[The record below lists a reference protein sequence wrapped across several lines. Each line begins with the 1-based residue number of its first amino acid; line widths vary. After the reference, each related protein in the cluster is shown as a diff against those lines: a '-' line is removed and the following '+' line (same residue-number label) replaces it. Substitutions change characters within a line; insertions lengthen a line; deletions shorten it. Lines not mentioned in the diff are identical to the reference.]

1 MAFRDLLRKLGIGSD
16 SDEIQPGVR
25 RARLPQRAADA
36 PTIRVPA
43 GQPVDPHGP
52 SPHGQSGP
60 PQPAPTATPRT
71 PTAPPS
77 GPAPPAA
84 HEPPRP
90 APAPPPQPPPSAP
103 GSSAPHASAPPA
115 SASHGGG
122 GDLGG
127 ATQYIRVGE
136 PEPMDLVAVL
146 VGIQGPLK
154 GQIYRVQDGET
165 KLGREGCQ
173 VTLPSRRISRFHA
186 RIQHVDGAFVIEANP
201 EVLGKNP
208 TVLNDEEIDA
218 EALSDGDTLRLGD
231 CTFRFR
237 TI

>member
-1 MAFRDLLRKLGIGSD
+1 MAFRDLLKKLGIGSG

-43 GQPVDPHGP
+43 GQPGSDPHAQPPPAGGHAVPP
-52 SPHGQSGP
+52 STVTPRP
-60 PQPAPTATPRT
+60 PAPPPPA
-71 PTAPPS
+71 APA
-77 GPAPPAA
+77 APPAA
-84 HEPPRP
+84 PPHAAPRP
-90 APAPPPQPPPSAP
+90 APAPAAPAPS
-103 GSSAPHASAPPA
+103 S
-115 SASHGGG
+115 
-122 GDLGG
+122 DLGG

-173 VTLPSRRISRFHA
+173 ITLPSRRISRFHA
-186 RIQHVDGAFVIEANP
+186 RIHHADGAFVVEANP
-201 EVLGKNP
+201 DVMDKNP

-231 CTFRFR
+231 CTFKFR